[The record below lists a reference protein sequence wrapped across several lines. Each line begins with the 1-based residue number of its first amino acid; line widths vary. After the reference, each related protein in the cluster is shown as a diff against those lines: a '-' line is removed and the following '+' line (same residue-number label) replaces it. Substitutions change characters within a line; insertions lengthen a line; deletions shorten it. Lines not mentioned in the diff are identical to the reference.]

1 MLLIFVM
8 ATQYNRAVAG
18 VMCTFNFGIKK
29 RYYLYNAYKGSID
42 IYKKST
48 ASRLEKLPQGHPY
61 KEPRALVFEATH
73 RAPVCT
79 IDVVHGGYCGGDVKV
94 SGSGIAASYRTRPIA
109 GGRTSMGNRTI
120 GTFTETRHA

>member
-1 MLLIFVM
+1 MCALKYFFSKS
-8 ATQYNRAVAG
+8 

-48 ASRLEKLPQGHPY
+48 ASRLKRLPQGHPY

-73 RAPVCT
+73 REPGCT
-79 IDVVHGGYCGGDVKV
+79 NADARAGYCATEAKDT
-94 SGSGIAASYRTRPIA
+94 GISETYRTRPIGA
-109 GGRTSMGNRTI
+109 VCTLTVKRTI
-120 GTFTETRHA
+120 GTKTATRRG